1 MEKEIM
7 EALESAKNDLS
18 KISELVNGLSEKMQ
32 ENNKTNL
39 DKIDEIKY
47 KTGDDLI
54 VVADN
59 IIRNVL
65 NVSKGEVKSQNELTV
80 KLLGEIGGYLSN
92 LPQINLLKSEDKNDE
107 AVELINKTRERN
119 ITIYD
124 ILFETK
130 TDISKLTAL
139 KARKTLNEIEKEVV
153 NQLAILCIEAL
164 GMIFES
170 MIAMQNKEEKRNNG
184 HQQCTQTKTR
194 KKCQQ

>member
-32 ENNKTNL
+32 ESNKTNL

-54 VVADN
+54 VVADE

-80 KLLGEIGGYLSN
+80 KLLG
-92 LPQINLLKSEDKNDE
+92 
-107 AVELINKTRERN
+107 
-119 ITIYD
+119 
-124 ILFETK
+124 
-130 TDISKLTAL
+130 
-139 KARKTLNEIEKEVV
+139 
-153 NQLAILCIEAL
+153 
-164 GMIFES
+164 
-170 MIAMQNKEEKRNNG
+170 
-184 HQQCTQTKTR
+184 
-194 KKCQQ
+194 

>member
-1 MEKEIM
+1 MEKEII

-32 ENNKTNL
+32 DSNKTNL

-92 LPQINLLKSEDKNDE
+92 LPQINLLKSEGRNDE
-107 AVELINKTRERN
+107 AIELINKTRERN

-130 TDISKLTAL
+130 TDLSKLTAL
-139 KARKTLNEIEKEVV
+139 KARKTLNEIEKEIV

-170 MIAMQNKEEKRNNG
+170 MIAMQNKEEK
-184 HQQCTQTKTR
+184 K
-194 KKCQQ
+194 

>member
-1 MEKEIM
+1 M
-7 EALESAKNDLS
+7 N
-18 KISELVNGLSEKMQ
+18 Q
-32 ENNKTNL
+32 
-39 DKIDEIKY
+39 
-47 KTGDDLI
+47 
-54 VVADN
+54 
-59 IIRNVL
+59 
-65 NVSKGEVKSQNELTV
+65 
-80 KLLGEIGGYLSN
+80 
-92 LPQINLLKSEDKNDE
+92 PQINLLKSEGKNDE

-170 MIAMQNKEEKRNNG
+170 MIAMQNKEEK
-184 HQQCTQTKTR
+184 K
-194 KKCQQ
+194 

>member
-1 MEKEIM
+1 MSEQWEQAI
-7 EALESAKNDLS
+7 EVSA
-18 KISELVNGLSEKMQ
+18 I
-32 ENNKTNL
+32 
-39 DKIDEIKY
+39 KIDEIKY

-92 LPQINLLKSEDKNDE
+92 LPQINLLKSEGKNDE

-170 MIAMQNKEEKRNNG
+170 MIAMQNKEEK
-184 HQQCTQTKTR
+184 K
-194 KKCQQ
+194 